1 MKPLMSADE
10 VAARPEQW
18 LTVKRSGITSTDI
31 AGIMRV
37 PDAFAG
43 AAKIYY
49 EKTDP
54 DPDPPD
60 TLSMAIGRHF
70 EAFVADWF
78 TGTFPDLEL
87 RPGGLYA
94 ADDPPWAMAT
104 FDRLAYTRDG
114 ELAGP
119 VECKTSD
126 TYDGYGP
133 DGSDEIPERYVAQ
146 DIWEMFIAGTDR
158 VWMPVLFTHTRKIR
172 CYLIRRDAD
181 ADADITAM
189 LEQGEAFLRRVA
201 RRDPPPV
208 DWRPETA
215 AALKRVYAR
224 VIDVD
229 VVIPDGLARRLRAAH
244 RGTSRYKR
252 IRGQADNELRARM
265 GAATRAVT
273 ADGQLVAARTVYPRG
288 AYKVEATTIDRI
300 TIKGD

>member
-1 MKPLMSADE
+1 MKLLMSAAE
-10 VAARPEQW
+10 IAARPAEW
-18 LTVKRSGITSTDI
+18 HETRRGGITGSDI
-31 AGIMRV
+31 AGIMAV

-49 EKTDP
+49 DKTDP
-54 DPDPPD
+54 DADPPD

-78 TGTFPDLEL
+78 AGAFPDLEL

-104 FDRLAYTRDG
+104 FDRLAYTRAG

-119 VECKTSD
+119 VECKTSE

-133 DGSDEIPERYVAQ
+133 DGSDEVPPRYLAQ
-146 DIWEMFIAGTDR
+146 DIWEMFVAGTDR
-158 VWMPVLFTHTRKIR
+158 IWMPVLFTQARKIR
-172 CYLIRRDAD
+172 CYPIRRDPD
-181 ADADITAM
+181 AEADITAM
-189 LEQGEAFLRRVA
+189 LEQGRAFLRRVA

-208 DWRPETA
+208 DWRPETTA
-215 AALKRVYAR
+215 TLKRVYAG

-244 RGTSRYKR
+244 RGTRRYR
-252 IRGQADNELRARM
+252 RMRGQADNELRARM
-265 GAATRAVT
+265 GTATRAVT
-273 ADGQLVAARTVYPRG
+273 ADGRLVATRTVYPRD
-288 AYKVEATTIDRI
+288 AYKVEAATIDRI
-300 TIKGD
+300 TIKGE